1 MDLFT
6 ILSVVMFSL
15 VYLYAHTYQI
25 VYSKYGQFIEWQL
38 DPSKAAIIVKT
49 QVPICNYLFNL

>member
-6 ILSVVMFSL
+6 ILNVVMFSL

-25 VYSKYGQFIEWQL
+25 VYSKYGQFIEW
-38 DPSKAAIIVKT
+38 
-49 QVPICNYLFNL
+49 